1 MNNMPPTIKDVA
13 RIAGC
18 SIKTV
23 SRVINNEPYVS
34 DDIRQRVLTAIR
46 STGYAPN
53 QAARQL
59 VKKRPFAICVLLYPG
74 FYQPG
79 STLFSSL
86 LDIGYENNYQT
97 IFQTYYPNKSL
108 SRDRLADLVN
118 QRSYAGYIITPPCDA
133 DGFVIDLLATYKIP
147 VVLIN
152 PIEPDM
158 GHPYVCGTDYEGARQ
173 ITRHL
178 IELGHR
184 NIAFLKGPRNM
195 KTSQNRFDGFLD
207 MMRESR
213 IQVDDTQI
221 IESEFT
227 FDGGINAI
235 QLLMQKKNHPTAVF
249 AGNDESAYG
258 VVFGAQRF
266 GLNIPGDL
274 SVAGFEDQIYSG
286 RIFPGLTTYHLPAD
300 ELLLEAARYLIS
312 ILSNDSN
319 STNIRKVNGNLV
331 VRGSTAPPPGN
342 L

>member
-1 MNNMPPTIKDVA
+1 MPPTIKDVA

-23 SRVINNEPYVS
+23 SRVINNEPYVTNN
-34 DDIRQRVLTAIR
+34 IRQRVLAAIR

-53 QAARQL
+53 MAARQL
-59 VKKRPFAICVLLYPG
+59 VKKKPFAICILLYPG
-74 FYQPG
+74 FHQPG

-86 LDIGYENNYQT
+86 LDIGYENNYQI
-97 IFQTYYPNKSL
+97 IFQTYYPNKSI

-147 VVLIN
+147 IVLIN
-152 PIEPDM
+152 PIETDI
-158 GHPYVCGTDYEGARQ
+158 GHPYVCGSDYDGARQ

-178 IELGHR
+178 IDLGHAD
-184 NIAFLKGPRNM
+184 IAFLKGPRNM
-195 KTSQNRFDGFLD
+195 KTSQNRLDGFLD
-207 MMRESR
+207 MMHESK
-213 IQVDDTQI
+213 INVDNTQI
-221 IESEFT
+221 LESEFT

-235 QLLMQKKNHPTAVF
+235 ELLMQRKNHPTAVF

-258 VVFGAQRF
+258 VMFGAQRL

-274 SVAGFEDQIYSG
+274 SIAGFEDQLYSG

-300 ELLLEAARYLIS
+300 DLLLEAVKYLIG
-312 ILSNDSN
+312 ILNN
-319 STNIRKVNGNLV
+319 QPMSTIIRKVDGSLI
-331 VRGSTAPPPGN
+331 VRGSTSSPAN
-342 L
+342 KH